1 MTHLVSI
8 DQLKVGIYIHLDLHW
23 MEHPFGFGSFKI
35 KSDEQIMTLRTLGLK
50 QVRYEPRKSDVAPA
64 PAPAAPSATD
74 PAPPLPAA
82 DDPLLLA
89 KRERQERLRRQREAI
104 ARVEKNFQNAAN
116 TVRNLQQALQTRPAQ
131 SVADS
136 AKLVDQLVT
145 EFLADNEVTI
155 HAIGGRPGGAELYVH
170 TLNVAVLCLLVAKE
184 LQLPAP
190 AARLLGLGA
199 LFHDIGLLEVSS
211 RILRNTDPLTA
222 PERAAREMH
231 CAYGLARA
239 KTLGLAPEVQKIVA
253 QHHELADG
261 SGYPMKLKG
270 EAIAPL
276 ARIVALVNQ
285 YDNLCNP
292 VNIARALTPH
302 ETLSHIFTQQKT
314 KFDARVM
321 QSLIRCLGV
330 YPPGTVVTLSN
341 DAVCMVTSV
350 NASRPLKP
358 TVLVYDAKTP
368 RHEPMI
374 LDLKDEADINI
385 KKALRP
391 AQLAPE
397 VLEYLAVRS
406 RVSYFFDT
414 SAVAQ

>member
-35 KSDEQIMTLRTLGLK
+35 KSDEQIRTLRTLGLQ
-50 QVRYEPRKSDVAPA
+50 QVRYEPHKSDVAPA
-64 PAPAAPSATD
+64 PPLAAPSAAE
-74 PAPPLPAA
+74 PVPPVPAA

-89 KRERQERLRRQREAI
+89 KRERQERLRRQRESI
-104 ARVEKNFQNAAN
+104 ARVEKNFQNAAT

-136 AKLVDQLVT
+136 AKLVDQLVS

-184 LQLPAP
+184 LQLPADQ
-190 AARLLGLGA
+190 AKLLGLGA
-199 LFHDIGLLEVSS
+199 LFHDIGLTEVSS
-211 RILRNTDPLTA
+211 RILRNPDPLTA
-222 PERAAREMH
+222 PERAARAMH
-231 CAYGLARA
+231 CEYGLARA
-239 KTLGLAPEVQKIVA
+239 KALGLAPEVQKIVA

-261 SGYPMKLKG
+261 SGYPMKRKG

-321 QSLIRCLGV
+321 QILIRCLGV

-358 TVLVYDAKTP
+358 TVLVYDAKTA

-397 VLEYLAVRS
+397 MLEYLAVRS

-414 SAVAQ
+414 STVTQ

>member
-8 DQLKVGIYIHLDLHW
+8 DQLKVGIYIHLYLHW

-35 KSDEQIMTLRTLGLK
+35 KSDEQISTLRTLGLT
-50 QVRYEPRKSDVAPA
+50 QVRYEPQKSDVAPA
-64 PAPAAPSATD
+64 PPPAAPSATAPVP
-74 PAPPLPAA
+74 PAPGAA
-82 DDPLLLA
+82 DPLLLA

-104 ARVEKNFQNAAN
+104 ARVEKSFHSAAN

-190 AARLLGLGA
+190 EAKLLGLGA
-199 LFHDIGLLEVSS
+199 LFHDIGLTEVSS

-222 PERAAREMH
+222 AERAAREMH
-231 CAYGLARA
+231 CDYGLARA
-239 KTLGLAPEVQKIVA
+239 KALGLAPEVQKIVA

-261 SGYPMKLKG
+261 SGYPQKLKG

-292 VNIARALTPH
+292 VNVSRALTPH

-321 QSLIRCLGV
+321 QILIRCLGV

-350 NASRPLKP
+350 NAARPLKP
-358 TVLVYDAKTP
+358 TVV
-368 RHEPMI
+368 
-374 LDLKDEADINI
+374 
-385 KKALRP
+385 
-391 AQLAPE
+391 
-397 VLEYLAVRS
+397 V
-406 RVSYFFDT
+406 
-414 SAVAQ
+414 